1 MNIFLREMKVHTKSL
16 ILWCISSFILITS
29 GIAKFS
35 AASDSIQST
44 NEILSKMPKSLQ
56 NIIGVGSLNL
66 SKASGY
72 YGVIFFYLAL
82 MAGIFAAIIGSTII
96 SKEERDKTAEFI
108 YAKPVSRNYIITAKI
123 FSGFLNV
130 VFFTLFTFIC
140 SIGVIQYFGNGE
152 NVNSDIFRLMIG
164 LFLIQLIFLFL
175 GTAISSIIKKPRNS
189 TSIST
194 GILLVMF
201 ILSIIIDIN
210 DKLDYLKYFT
220 PFKYF
225 QAKDLMYG
233 GELEPNFLFLSFI
246 IIFACSTITYAF
258 YNKKDLNI

>member
-1 MNIFLREMKVHTKSL
+1 MNIFLREMRVHTKSL

-35 AASDSIQST
+35 VASDSTKSM
-44 NEILSKMPKSLQ
+44 NEIISKMPKSLQ
-56 NIIGVGSLNL
+56 SIIGISSLDL

-82 MAGIFAAIIGSTII
+82 MSGIFAAIIGSSII

-108 YAKPVSRNYIITAKI
+108 YVKPVSRNYIITAKI
-123 FSGFLNV
+123 ISGFLNV
-130 VFFTLFTFIC
+130 LFFTLFTFIC
-140 SIGVIQYFGNGE
+140 SIFVVQYFGNGE
-152 NVNSDIFRLMIG
+152 NVNSDILKLMIG
-164 LFLIQLIFLFL
+164 LFLVQLIFLFL

-210 DKLDYLKYFT
+210 DKLEYLKYFT

-233 GELEPNFLFLSFI
+233 GQLKITFLFLSFI
-246 IIFACSTITYAF
+246 IIFVCSVITYVF